1 MARMRGVVLKWAAAL
16 LLASLNCVNAR
27 CPGFGQSCSGHGNCT
42 TDNVCQCD
50 HEWNIEPDCS
60 TKKCAKSESWSSR
73 ATGYNVGHS
82 LAECGNRGTCDR
94 DAGTCVCDAGFTGQA
109 CERLA
114 CPNDC
119 SGKGECLTMYRAGRD
134 LGPDTPAGFKPGG
147 DGIGPIYKGW
157 DDFSLMGCACDWGYT
172 GSDCS
177 LRMCPKGDDP
187 LTENQY
193 YRMINV
199 TTNATAVSA
208 NLNGTFEVTF
218 DGHSFEFPANASK
231 WTARWTVEFVS
242 WPSNPAQ
249 NNYFNHQG
257 NPPLSS
263 FTCDTT
269 SARAMKFGKIVGNAS
284 CYFGDVQNSNIRE
297 YKDCSGRG
305 ICSTASGSC
314 SCYSGFTGSNCET
327 AATPL
332 STQTNAD
339 VLLLHAKS
347 SDYSGNA
354 LHVKTSRSAN
364 AAFNLLYA
372 ESNGA
377 DTFTLKGSGD
387 VVMAKGGLTITSG
400 GQTIT
405 AGGR

>member
-231 WTARWTVEFVS
+231 WTASDCEAS
-242 WPSNPAQ
+242 WESLDNV
-249 NNYFNHQG
+249 H
-257 NPPLSS
+257 
-263 FTCDTT
+263 
-269 SARAMKFGKIVGNAS
+269 
-284 CYFGDVQNSNIRE
+284 DVR
-297 YKDCSGRG
+297 CTR
-305 ICSTASGSC
+305 
-314 SCYSGFTGSNCET
+314 
-327 AATPL
+327 TPL
-332 STQTNAD
+332 TND
-339 VLLLHAKS
+339 W
-347 SDYSGNA
+347 
-354 LHVKTSRSAN
+354 
-364 AAFNLLYA
+364 
-372 ESNGA
+372 GA
-377 DTFTLKGSGD
+377 
-387 VVMAKGGLTITSG
+387 V
-400 GQTIT
+400 
-405 AGGR
+405 